1 MTAHSAVTV
10 FAARYDRVLGRGE
23 DSSHRPVGATF
34 FSGGTEVNWAT
45 ADGHPDRD
53 RFVRVW
59 LAVWPDAAMAR
70 DHYDGRN
77 ALIPI
82 LTEAKETVAVLCH
95 PYACHGQVNWSEDG
109 LALGLHPSLAP
120 RPDGAPPIFVITTI
134 GIGDPEDGL
143 VAFGQGVTAVRQ
155 AFAQNPAVV
164 MDINSLTD
172 DQRMDSP
179 TLTLWRS
186 ERAMMDAAYRS
197 EPHRTA
203 LKMRNGALVRA
214 SFTRLAIEAAEGSW
228 AGVDIAR
235 AIEPEP
241 EPESKAGDEHQ
252 GIGSGDRAPDHS
264 R

>member
-1 MTAHSAVTV
+1 MMTAHSAVTV
-10 FAARYDRVLGRGE
+10 SAARYDRALGRGE
-23 DSSHRPVGATF
+23 DSSHRPEGATF
-34 FSGGTEVNWAT
+34 FSGGTEVSWAT
-45 ADGHPDRD
+45 ADGHPARD
-53 RFVRVW
+53 RSVW
-59 LAVWPDAAMAR
+59 VWISVWPDAAMAR

-82 LTEAKETVAVLCH
+82 LTEAKETVTVLCH
-95 PYACHGQVNWSEDG
+95 PYACHGQLNWSEDRP
-109 LALGLHPSLAP
+109 ALGLHPSLAP
-120 RPDGAPPIFVITTI
+120 RPDGAQPIFVITTI

-155 AFAQNPAVV
+155 VFAQNPAVV

-197 EPHRTA
+197 EPHCTA

-214 SFTRLAIEAAEGSW
+214 SFTRLSIEAAKGSW
-228 AGVDIAR
+228 AGVNIAR

-241 EPESKAGDEHQ
+241 ESPLKVGDEHH
-252 GIGSGDRAPDHS
+252 IGSWDPAPDHS